1 MISWLATPEGEDNGR
16 TVDQG
21 AHSQRKSGGAQ
32 CKIWANS
39 KKEVLQIWPVKIQD
53 TRSSPVAQWV
63 KDQALSLGW
72 LWLELCFGFDLWRG
86 NFHMQ
91 QTQPPKTQN
100 VIHSTRQRAGADS
113 TSCWGHRSVSA
124 PPWTPLGVTSSLQFP
139 F

>member
-63 KDQALSLGW
+63 KDQALSL
-72 LWLELCFGFDLWRG
+72 LWHRFSPWPGY
-86 NFHMQ
+86 FHMPQ
-91 QTQPPKTQN
+91 SQPKRKKKKKKKAAEFEFH
-100 VIHSTRQRAGADS
+100 I
-113 TSCWGHRSVSA
+113 
-124 PPWTPLGVTSSLQFP
+124 
-139 F
+139 